1 LAIPIKAKKHSDN
14 SKRVNIGQEQRAV
27 DVIDGF
33 CYVCKLLRECGM
45 EIQRLIISDYETN
58 CYVLRQ
64 DTESADCLLIDTGLE
79 GRTILNYIEEMKLNP
94 VAVVLTHGHADHI
107 VGLGDLLIKY
117 PDIKVYI
124 HKEDAAMLTDPV
136 ENLCALVGI
145 DFKTKAADVLLDDG
159 DVVEEAGIRLQVL
172 FTPGHTRG
180 GICMYCENEGM
191 VFVGDT
197 LFADSIGRHDFPGGN
212 YEQLIQSIKNKLLTL
227 PDETV
232 CWPGHGVQTTIGRE
246 KRSNLYLR

>member
-1 LAIPIKAKKHSDN
+1 
-14 SKRVNIGQEQRAV
+14 
-27 DVIDGF
+27 
-33 CYVCKLLRECGM
+33 M

-64 DTESADCLLIDTGLE
+64 NGDAAECLLIDTGLE
-79 GRTILNYIEEMKLNP
+79 GRTILNYLEEMQLSP

-107 VGLGDLLIKY
+107 VGLGDLRVKY

-124 HKEDAAMLTDPV
+124 HKEDAGMLTDAQ

-145 DFKTKAADVLLDDG
+145 DFKTEAADVFLDDG
-159 DVVEEAGIRLQVL
+159 DVVEEIGIRLQVL

-180 GICMYCENEGM
+180 GICLYCEKEEL

-212 YEQLIQSIKNKLLTL
+212 YEQLIKSIKDRLLTL
-227 PDETV
+227 PEETV
-232 CWPGHGVQTTIGRE
+232 CLPGHGMRTTIGRE
-246 KRSNLYLR
+246 KRSNPFLK